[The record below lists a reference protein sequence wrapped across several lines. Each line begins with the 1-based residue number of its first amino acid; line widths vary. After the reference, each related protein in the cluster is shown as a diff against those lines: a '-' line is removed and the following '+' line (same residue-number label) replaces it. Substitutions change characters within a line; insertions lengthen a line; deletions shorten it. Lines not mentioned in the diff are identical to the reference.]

1 MPIILKGKMEV
12 KTVEQKQT
20 AQPMRYKW
28 DSNLRKIVPVEEPL
42 PKEEEPV
49 KHEVKQKPIQI
60 IHKQVVQKETVEPP
74 SHYVNQVHGDLEKKI
89 NTKSDYLRD
98 MLDFENNK

>member
-1 MPIILKGKMEV
+1 MPIIVKGQMSV
-12 KTVEQKQT
+12 KTVEQNTPQAGT
-20 AQPMRYKW
+20 YRW
-28 DSNLRKIVPVEEPL
+28 DPIERKIVKVEEPKL
-42 PKEEEPV
+42 EAKQ
-49 KHEVKQKPIQI
+49 EVKQPVVEPKKIQV
-60 IHKQVVQKETVEPP
+60 IHRQVVQKETVEPP

>member
-1 MPIILKGKMEV
+1 MPIIVKGQMSV
-12 KTVEQKQT
+12 KTVEQNTPQAGT
-20 AQPMRYKW
+20 YRW
-28 DSNLRKIVPVEEPL
+28 DPIERKIVKVEEPKTEANQSVVE
-42 PKEEEPV
+42 PK
-49 KHEVKQKPIQI
+49 KIQV